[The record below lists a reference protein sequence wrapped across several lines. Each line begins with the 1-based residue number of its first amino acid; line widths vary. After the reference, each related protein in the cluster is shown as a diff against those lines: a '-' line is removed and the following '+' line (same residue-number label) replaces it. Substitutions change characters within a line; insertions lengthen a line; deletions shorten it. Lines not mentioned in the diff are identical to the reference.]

1 MTILK
6 HSSMCSRLLC
16 FVTVWAAISGLHQ
29 DLFSAEPTVWIRHS
43 GFADFS
49 KGTFGDSGRNT
60 YVSAA
65 GRVQMIHRWDLNR
78 DGFPDLVFTQDEN
91 SRSETPDAF
100 VYRNDRGKFASLFP
114 PLWQDHPRFSL
125 LDGILRDE
133 KQVQRLPTLGG
144 GKSRLADLNRDG
156 WLDLVF
162 VNLIHNYSHKL
173 NAYIYWGGPGF
184 SQSRRTELPTSFAH
198 GLDVADLNV
207 DGYLDLVFA
216 NRGDYEWE
224 PRFGPRDNRESYIY
238 WGGATGFSPERRQS
252 IRTHNALDI
261 ASGDF
266 DGDGSADLAFI
277 NAPRDQSSSLSIYY
291 GQAGKFPL
299 EKRVTLTQEGA
310 IGLRTLELNGDK
322 AAELFL
328 ALEGQYS
335 LVLPGGRREEP
346 SLEDAIRL
354 PVAGAQDAAAADLN
368 GDGVVDLVVAST
380 ETTSIVFWGSPAGF
394 SRDQSTSLPTLR
406 AVGLA
411 LEDFDADGATDI
423 VFANH
428 QDDQG
433 HDVPSYIYWGSPEG
447 YAPYLRSEI
456 QGFGP
461 LSVAAGDV
469 DNDGRPDIA
478 LLNHLSGKY
487 PDPLTAQIFWGNRH
501 GHYSAASMTGLRNV
515 GDGQVTNADLNDDG
529 YPDLVFMSVIC
540 WGGPEGFDE
549 KRRTQLATGR
559 TLLGSRTAD
568 LNRDGYLDL
577 LCSKRRPGQD
587 DSGVIYWGSSEGFDA
602 ERRKEFPLPEATVHP
617 TLADLDRDGFLDMI
631 NASISGRSSI
641 LWGSASGFGEREPLF
656 LKTDASVTSRVADLD
671 ADGWLDLIFSG
682 SFSLEQKSKR
692 AESYIYYGSEQ
703 GFLAG
708 PPVRL
713 LGYSNIETGIGDL
726 NRDGSLDLV
735 FGNYSNGMNRS
746 LPIFLYWG
754 GGNGTFQEKRRTD
767 LPAESS
773 CGIQVLDLNRD
784 GYLEIVV
791 HNHIV
796 NGRHDFGAY
805 IYWGG
810 SQGYSIDRRT
820 QLPTTATH
828 MSTIL
833 EPGNVYTRRLE
844 EEYISPPISKPPSK
858 QVILHWEATTP
869 LDTGVQF
876 QMRAAGTQEALAATE
891 WRGPSGPKS
900 YFTSSG
906 ASLPIE
912 PESTGWIQYRAVL
925 TTPDGGNSPVLRGV
939 SLECQGVE
947 RSSGKDSR

>member
-1 MTILK
+1 
-6 HSSMCSRLLC
+6 
-16 FVTVWAAISGLHQ
+16 
-29 DLFSAEPTVWIRHS
+29 
-43 GFADFS
+43 
-49 KGTFGDSGRNT
+49 
-60 YVSAA
+60 
-65 GRVQMIHRWDLNR
+65 MIHRWDLNR

-91 SRSETPDAF
+91 SRSETPDAL
-100 VYRNDRGKFASLFP
+100 VYLNDRGGFASLFP
-114 PLWQDHPRFSL
+114 PLWREHPRFSL
-125 LDGILRDE
+125 FEGILDA
-133 KQVQRLPTLGG
+133 KDQVQRLPTLGG

-184 SQSRRTELPTSFAH
+184 SQSRRTELPTFFAH
-198 GLDVADLNV
+198 GLDVADLNA

-238 WGGATGFSPERRQS
+238 WGGAEGFSPQRRQS
-252 IRTHNALDI
+252 IPTHNALDV
-261 ASGDF
+261 AAGDF
-266 DGDGSADLAFI
+266 DGNGSVDLAFI
-277 NAPRDQSSSLSIYY
+277 NAPRDQSSTLAIYY
-291 GQAGKFPL
+291 GQTGQFPI
-299 EKRVTLTQEGA
+299 EKRETLAQEGA
-310 IGLRTLELNGDK
+310 IGLRTLELDGDE

-328 ALEGQYS
+328 VLEGDHS
-335 LVLPGGRREEP
+335 LVLPGRQREKL
-346 SLEDAIRL
+346 SIEDAIRL
-354 PVAGAQDAAAADLN
+354 PVAEAQDAAAADLN
-368 GDGVVDLVVAST
+368 GDGIVDLVVASAKP
-380 ETTSIVFWGSPAGF
+380 ESVVFWGSQAGF
-394 SRDQSTSLPTLR
+394 SRDQSTSLPTLS

-411 LEDFDADGATDI
+411 LEDFNGDGATDI

-428 QDDQG
+428 QDDEG

-469 DNDGRPDIA
+469 DRDGKPDIA
-478 LLNHLSGKY
+478 LLNHLSGTY
-487 PDPLTAQIFWGNRH
+487 PDPQTALIFWGNQH

-515 GDGQVTNADLNDDG
+515 GDGQVTVADLNDDG
-529 YPDLVFMSVIC
+529 YPDLVLMSVIC
-540 WGGPEGFDE
+540 WGGPDGYDE
-549 KRRTQLATGR
+549 KRRTRLETGR
-559 TLLGSRTAD
+559 TLLGSRAAD

-577 LCSKRRPGQD
+577 LYSRRRPGQS
-587 DSGVIYWGSSEGFDA
+587 DSGVIYWGSAEGFDA

-631 NASISGRSSI
+631 NASISSRASI
-641 LWGSASGFGEREPLF
+641 LWGSATGFGEREPLF

-671 ADGWLDLIFSG
+671 DDGWLDLIFSG

-692 AESYIYYGSEQ
+692 AESYIYYGSQQ

-735 FGNYSNGMNRS
+735 FGNYSDGMNRS

-754 GGNGTFQEKRRTD
+754 GKDGFRENRRTD

-810 SQGYSIDRRT
+810 AQGYSIDRRT

-844 EEYISPPISKPPSK
+844 EEYISPPVPKSPSPE
-858 QVILHWEATTP
+858 VMLHWEATTP
-869 LDTGVQF
+869 LDTGVRF
-876 QMRAAGTQEALAATE
+876 QVRGAATKEQLSRQE
-891 WRGPSGPKS
+891 WTGPSGAGT
-900 YFTSSG
+900 YFRESG
-906 ASLPIE
+906 RNLPERLASAP
-912 PESTGWIQYRAVL
+912 WIQYRAVL
-925 TTPDGGNSPVLRGV
+925 TTPDGGNSPLLKGV
-939 SLECQGVE
+939 SLECVANM
-947 RSSGKDSR
+947 R

>member
-1 MTILK
+1 MYL
-6 HSSMCSRLLC
+6 RLFPLIAI
-16 FVTVWAAISGLHQ
+16 FVALTGFQPDSVFAESTVQ
-29 DLFSAEPTVWIRHS
+29 VIRHS

-65 GRVQMIHRWDLNR
+65 GHVQMIHRWDLNR
-78 DGFPDLVFTQDEN
+78 DGFPDLVFTQAEN
-91 SRSETPDAF
+91 SRSETPDALI
-100 VYRNDRGKFASLFP
+100 YLNDRGGFASLFP
-114 PLWQDHPRFSL
+114 PLWREHPRFSL
-125 LDGILRDE
+125 FEGILDAQD
-133 KQVQRLPTLGG
+133 QVQRLPTLGG

-162 VNLIHNYSHKL
+162 VNLIHNYSHEL

-184 SQSRRTELPTSFAH
+184 SRNRRTELPTFFAH
-198 GLDVADLNV
+198 GLDVADLNA

-238 WGGATGFSPERRQS
+238 WGGAEGFSPERRQS
-252 IRTHNALDI
+252 IPTHNALDV
-261 ASGDF
+261 AAGDF
-266 DGDGSADLAFI
+266 NGDASADLAFI
-277 NAPRDQSSSLSIYY
+277 NAPRDQSSTLSIYY
-291 GQAGKFPL
+291 GQTGRFPI
-299 EKRVTLTQEGA
+299 EERVTLKQEGA
-310 IGLRTLELNGDK
+310 IGLRTLELNGDE

-328 ALEGQYS
+328 ALEGDQS
-335 LVLPGGRREEP
+335 LVLPGRQREKP

-354 PVAGAQDAAAADLN
+354 PVAEAQDAAAADLN
-368 GDGVVDLVVAST
+368 DDGIVDLVVASAK
-380 ETTSIVFWGSPAGF
+380 TTSVVFWGSQTGF
-394 SRDQSTSLPTLR
+394 ASDHSTSLPTLS

-411 LEDFDADGATDI
+411 LEDFNGDGTTDI

-469 DNDGRPDIA
+469 NRDGKPDIA
-478 LLNHLSGKY
+478 LLNHLSGTY
-487 PDPLTAQIFWGNRH
+487 PDPQTALIFWGNPH

-515 GDGQVTNADLNDDG
+515 GDGQVTVADLNDDG
-529 YPDLVFMSVIC
+529 YPDLVLMSVIC
-540 WGGPEGFDE
+540 WGGPDGYDE
-549 KRRTQLATGR
+549 KRCTRLETGR
-559 TLLGSRTAD
+559 TLLGSRAAD

-577 LCSKRRPGQD
+577 LYSRRRPGQG
-587 DSGVIYWGSSEGFDA
+587 DSGVIYWGSAQGFDA

-631 NASISGRSSI
+631 NASISSRASI

-682 SFSLEQKSKR
+682 SFSLEQSSKR
-692 AESYIYYGSEQ
+692 AESYIYYGSQQ
-703 GFLAG
+703 GYSSG

-735 FGNYSNGMNRS
+735 FGNYSDGMNRS

-754 GGNGTFQEKRRTD
+754 GGDGTFQEKRRTD

-773 CGIQVLDLNRD
+773 CGIQVRDLNRD

-810 SQGYSIDRRT
+810 AQGYSIDRRT

-844 EEYISPPISKPPSK
+844 EEYISPPISKTPSP
-858 QVILHWEATTP
+858 QVMLHWEASTP
-869 LDTGVQF
+869 LGTGVRF
-876 QMRAAGTQEALAATE
+876 QVRGAAAEKELGKQEWT
-891 WRGPSGPKS
+891 GPAGAGS
-900 YFTSSG
+900 YFRESG
-906 ASLPIE
+906 HSLPKQLA
-912 PESTGWIQYRAVL
+912 SAAWIQYRAVL
-925 TTPDGGNSPVLRGV
+925 TTPDGGNSPVLKGV
-939 SLECQGVE
+939 SLECVANK
-947 RSSGKDSR
+947 R